1 MNKGQLI
8 EQVAQ
13 KAGLT
18 KAAAEKAINA
28 YNETVA
34 DALANG
40 EEVAILGFG
49 SFKVAE
55 RSAREGRNPA
65 TGETIQIPA
74 TKVAKFVPGKKLKDA
89 IAK

>member
-13 KAGLT
+13 KSGLT

-28 YNETVA
+28 YNETVT

-74 TKVAKFVPGKKLKDA
+74 TKVAKFVPGKKLKEA

>member
-74 TKVAKFVPGKKLKDA
+74 TKVAKFVPGKKLKEA